1 MKGSVYDR
9 KNNDSTLSM
18 KEKNNHLLI
27 CDNSL
32 NSFLYALTSFGA
44 KRQCPA
50 RPIKF
55 FDYLEIENID
65 IDKRDESTL
74 NCILQQRSV
83 IFFRKS

>member
-1 MKGSVYDR
+1 MTGSVYER
-9 KNNDSTLSM
+9 KNNDSTLSL
-18 KEKNNHLLI
+18 KEKNNHLLFY
-27 CDNSL
+27 DNSL
-32 NSFLYALTSFGA
+32 NSFLYALKASGA

-50 RPIKF
+50 RPIKV

-83 IFFRKS
+83 VFFRKS